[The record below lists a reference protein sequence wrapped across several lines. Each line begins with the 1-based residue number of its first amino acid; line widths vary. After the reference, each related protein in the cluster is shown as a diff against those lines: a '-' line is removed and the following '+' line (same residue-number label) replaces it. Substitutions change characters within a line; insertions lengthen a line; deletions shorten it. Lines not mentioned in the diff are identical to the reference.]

1 MTRSSLGAWGEAAA
15 RDHLVSQGYEVR
27 AVNWRCA
34 EGEIDLIAEVQGT
47 LVFVEV
53 KTRRGAGFGSP
64 QEAVGPRKA
73 RHLMLAATRYLEDA
87 HLADI
92 DWRIDVIAITAG
104 PGPRVRSLE
113 HFLNAVE
120 GRLP

>member
-15 RDHLVSQGYEVR
+15 RDYLVSHGYHVR
-27 AVNWRCA
+27 ASNWRCS
-34 EGEIDLIAEVQGT
+34 EGEIDLVAEMQGT

-53 KTRRGAGFGSP
+53 KTRRGGGYGAP

-73 RHLMLAATRYLEDA
+73 RHLVLASARYLEDQN
-87 HLADI
+87 LTNV

-113 HFLNAVE
+113 HYCDAVE

>member
-1 MTRSSLGAWGEAAA
+1 MTRNSLGAWGEAAA
-15 RDHLVSQGYEVR
+15 RDHLLSRGYEVR
-27 AVNWRCA
+27 AANWRCP
-34 EGEIDLIAEVQGT
+34 EGEIDLIVETQGM

-53 KTRRGAGFGSP
+53 KTRRGAGFGAP

-73 RHLMLAATRYLEDA
+73 RRLVLAAARYLEDQ

-104 PGPRVRSLE
+104 PGPKVRSLE
-113 HFLNAVE
+113 HFCDAVE

>member
-15 RDHLVSQGYEVR
+15 RDHLVSQGYAVR

-34 EGEIDLIAEVQGT
+34 EGEIDLIAETQGT

-53 KTRRGAGFGSP
+53 KTRRGAAYGTP
-64 QEAVGPRKA
+64 QEAVGPTKA
-73 RHLMLAATRYLEDA
+73 RHPMLAASRYLEDE

-104 PGPRVRSLE
+104 PGPKLRSLE

>member
-1 MTRSSLGAWGEAAA
+1 VIRSSLGAWGEAVA
-15 RDHLVSQGYEVR
+15 RDHLVSHGYVVR

-34 EGEIDLIAEVQGT
+34 EGEIDLIAEMQGT

-53 KTRRGAGFGSP
+53 KTRRGTGYGAP

-73 RHLMLAATRYLEDA
+73 RRLMLVAARYLEDE

-104 PGPRVRSLE
+104 PGPQVRSLE
-113 HFLNAVE
+113 HFCDAVE